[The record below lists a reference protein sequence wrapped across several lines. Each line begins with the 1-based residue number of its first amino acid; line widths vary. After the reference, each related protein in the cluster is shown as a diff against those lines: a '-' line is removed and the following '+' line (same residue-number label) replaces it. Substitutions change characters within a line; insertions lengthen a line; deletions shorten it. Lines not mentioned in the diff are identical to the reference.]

1 MTLGQVKSSPNFC
14 SFGPQRAEKHN
25 IWRRKNT
32 NLNFNSGLCTWII
45 SSPIDGIVG
54 PSPDYPVGE
63 DLLLWCQ
70 FAAYALS
77 PLFFEVTS
85 GEGEAEWPLSCVCA
99 LIHGFANCIWNLTY
113 FHCWFKKL
121 VGGIAL
127 RLLSKINHLSL
138 LTHKLHEVAEYD
150 WDGHVEQVHQF
161 IHMASPWNQIWMWL
175 FLFWSNF

>member
-1 MTLGQVKSSPNFC
+1 MDSVRNSNLGLCFFAFKCCVSQLSVDRFCKNFEGVRKLGQVKSSPNFC
-14 SFGPQRAEKHN
+14 SFGPQRAEKRN

-32 NLNFNSGLCTWII
+32 NLNLNSGLCTWII

-70 FAAYALS
+70 FATYALS

-99 LIHGFANCIWNLTY
+99 LIHGFDNCIWNLTY
-113 FHCWFKKL
+113 FHCWKTQQTP
-121 VGGIAL
+121 GRRNCPEI
-127 RLLSKINHLSL
+127 I
-138 LTHKLHEVAEYD
+138 E
-150 WDGHVEQVHQF
+150 
-161 IHMASPWNQIWMWL
+161 
-175 FLFWSNF
+175 